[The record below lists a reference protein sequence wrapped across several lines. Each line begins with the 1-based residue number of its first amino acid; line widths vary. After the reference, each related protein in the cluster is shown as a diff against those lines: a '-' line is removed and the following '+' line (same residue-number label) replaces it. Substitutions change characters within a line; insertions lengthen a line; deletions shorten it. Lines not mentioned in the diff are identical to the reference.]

1 MDIKGSNPRI
11 VMKPPGCCEL
21 LSIFVILIRL
31 YSPLKELPEGTDVV
45 NCSQSL

>member
-31 YSPLKELPEGTDVV
+31 YSHVDTLK
-45 NCSQSL
+45 S